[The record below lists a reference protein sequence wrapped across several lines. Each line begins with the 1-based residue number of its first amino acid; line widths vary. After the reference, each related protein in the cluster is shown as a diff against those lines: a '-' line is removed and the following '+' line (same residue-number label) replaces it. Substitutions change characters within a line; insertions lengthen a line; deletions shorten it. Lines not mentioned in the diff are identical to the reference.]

1 MSGPMG
7 VRVGE
12 RVMIL
17 SARWP
22 SSCVPW
28 PAVLMRVSVLVLVL
42 VFVAFLLRWGYD
54 PRTCLLLASGA
65 GTLAVHVSNG
75 LSRSLGARPA
85 LITPS

>member
-12 RVMIL
+12 RVMNL
-17 SARWP
+17 SAWP
-22 SSCVPW
+22 WQPRPWDCVPW

-54 PRTCLLLASGA
+54 PQTCLLLASGA
-65 GTLAVHVSNG
+65 GALAVRVSNG
-75 LSRSLGARPA
+75 ISRPA
-85 LITPS
+85 